1 MRRISRN
8 QRRRALICCSIC
20 LVLTMSIAVFAV
32 WLSET
37 EPVHTTESSSFQPV
51 QEVSTVSEKDPAIVE
66 VEPVPIEGLDP
77 ERPMIALTVDDSITD
92 LTSEYCRVIR
102 ENGCAATFF
111 VVGYLAEKYPEEVS
125 ALAKAGMEIG
135 NHSYSHQQLVGLS
148 QEKISMQV
156 SQADAFL
163 SQLLGW
169 TPTLMRPPYGRVD
182 EEVLAAAGHP
192 VVLWSLDSEDA
203 VAKSSEEV
211 LEQLLKAKD
220 GDIVRVH
227 DGMNITLQALETGLP
242 MLLEAGFQVTTVS
255 DLFAVHG
262 YGFADGCKYTALP
275 QK

>member
-169 TPTLMRPPYGRVD
+169 APTLMRPPYGRVD

-203 VAKSSEEV
+203 VAKSSEKV

-255 DLFAVHG
+255 NLFAVHG